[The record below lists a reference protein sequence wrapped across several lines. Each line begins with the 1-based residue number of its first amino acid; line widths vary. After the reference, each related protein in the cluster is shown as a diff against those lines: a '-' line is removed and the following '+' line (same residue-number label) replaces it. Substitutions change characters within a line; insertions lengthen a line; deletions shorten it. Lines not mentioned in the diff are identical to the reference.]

1 MMSQPQQRWLLE
13 MPNTLSRRDL
23 EALNKLENPPSRN
36 RALATDKTLEEEMR
50 LIPNTLMGRR
60 NTTSNIQS
68 HSPYIETCKD
78 SVPTTDCVER
88 LYQVTD
94 AVLAICGIV
103 VVISFVASLGIGI
116 LGISRIQQGLDF
128 YTKWE

>member
-1 MMSQPQQRWLLE
+1 MSQPQQQQLLE
-13 MPNTLSRRDL
+13 LPNTLSRNDL
-23 EALNKLENPPSRN
+23 EALNKIENAPSRN
-36 RALATDKTLEEEMR
+36 RALTTTTNFEEELR
-50 LIPNTLMGRR
+50 VTPNPLTGRR
-60 NTTSNIQS
+60 NTTSNIQC

-78 SVPTTDCVER
+78 FVPTTDCVER

-94 AVLAICGIV
+94 AVLVICGIV

-128 YTKWE
+128 YTKRE

>member
-1 MMSQPQQRWLLE
+1 MSQPQQQQLLE
-13 MPNTLSRRDL
+13 LPNTLSRNDL
-23 EALNKLENPPSRN
+23 EALNKLENAPSRN
-36 RALATDKTLEEEMR
+36 RALTTTTNFEEELR
-50 LIPNTLMGRR
+50 VVQNPLVGRR
-60 NTTSNIQS
+60 NTTSNIQF
-68 HSPYIETCKD
+68 HSSNIETCND
-78 SVPTTDCVER
+78 LVPTTDCVEK

-94 AVLAICGIV
+94 AVLVICGIV

>member
-1 MMSQPQQRWLLE
+1 MRQPHQRQLLE
-13 MPNTLSRRDL
+13 LPNALSRSDL
-23 EALNKLENPPSRN
+23 ESLNRLENPPSRN
-36 RALATDKTLEEEMR
+36 RALTTDSHFKEELRVMQNPLE
-50 LIPNTLMGRR
+50 GRR
-60 NTTSNIQS
+60 NTTSNIQYNS
-68 HSPYIETCKD
+68 QNIETCKD
-78 SVPTTDCVER
+78 FVPTTNCVER

-94 AVLAICGIV
+94 AVLVICGIV